1 MKPVRVRISGDSM
14 WPTYPD
20 GTEFDLHP
28 PQEDQP
34 QVGDIVLCKHPF
46 FPDLQIVKR
55 VQSLEQEMIFLV
67 GDNPD
72 PTVSEDSHNFGTIH
86 RDEILGICTQVDE
99 HLE

>member
-20 GTEFDLHP
+20 GTEFTLQM
-28 PQEDQP
+28 PQTNQP
-34 QVGDIVLCKHPF
+34 QVGDVVLSRHPF
-46 FPDLQIVKR
+46 YPDIQIVKR
-55 VQSLEQEMIFLV
+55 VQSVEGERIFLV

-86 RDEILGICTQVDE
+86 RDEILGICTRVDE
-99 HLE
+99 NLQ

>member
-20 GTEFDLHP
+20 GTEFTLHP
-28 PQEDQP
+28 LQTNQP
-34 QVGDIVLCKHPF
+34 RAGDVVLSRHPF
-46 FPDLQIVKR
+46 YPDVQIVKR
-55 VQSLEQEMIFLV
+55 VQSVEEERIFLV

-86 RDEILGICTQVDE
+86 RDEILRICTQVNE
-99 HLE
+99 NLQ